1 MKKNKDELLE
11 EYEKKLE
18 KIEHETEKKSA
29 GVFFLKKLYWEG
41 LRTYYETRIVGL
53 VDGAF
58 SANNIFIHLLDI
70 LFSIFSSPYF
80 LINRKVLKKNWSP
93 FTQEWVME
101 CLEYIWIGP
110 ALFVLIVIF
119 VSITKI
125 PASWPLLFSIFLIGI
140 PALFVI
146 PFTLFMPTVIF
157 EFIDK
162 IQSYPIKK
170 QKMSMSLIRSFRT
183 QPNYDMGS
191 TMPLTNIVDA
201 NSDSAFYYPALLYCR
216 TLPQDH
222 IPKSSLKTKPPL
234 SVSQYGDSE
243 FDPSY
248 CTNSMELTYEQK
260 QEYKHKIKYILCE
273 PSAQSFVEL
282 IEAEPTM
289 EFQYTYLKHSKLLVR
304 IDPIPGYDYDERVP
318 ALLEQFN
325 QTVHPWL
332 RDKVTFR

>member
-11 EYEKKLE
+11 ECLKKVE
-18 KIEHETEKKSA
+18 EIETKIENDKNPFHTIRNLYRTFLSTRYEVKYYILEDDDLTYNVLWDIFVWVSA
-29 GVFFLKKLYWEG
+29 FVTAPYYLMY
-41 LRTYYETRIVGL
+41 RTI
-53 VDGAF
+53 
-58 SANNIFIHLLDI
+58 
-70 LFSIFSSPYF
+70 
-80 LINRKVLKKNWSP
+80 LKKNWSP
-93 FTQEWVME
+93 FTQEWVMT

-183 QPNYDMGS
+183 QPNYDKGS
-191 TMPLTNIVDA
+191 TTPLTNIVDA

-234 SVSQYGDSE
+234 SVSQYGDGE

-289 EFQYTYLKHSKLLVR
+289 EFQYTYLKHSKLLIRV
-304 IDPIPGYDYDERVP
+304 DPIPGYDYDERVP